1 MPQQQRLTDA
11 QRLSICEL
19 ADEGLSVRE
28 VAARLSVAPSTVTRT
43 ARRMGL
49 AFDRS
54 ATERATAA
62 RIADAKARRAETA
75 ARLLDLVNSELD
87 RLHRPYRT
95 HAFVGGQDAGYLEHV
110 LPQPDAPARLAIVR
124 AAGHL
129 VDKHL
134 SSPGSTATTQASP
147 RPRALS
153 TASGKVFSAPTRRK
167 TPRGSRS
174 DRPARL
180 PGGYRPGKRK
190 TARRRRRRAS
200 LDT

>member
-28 VAARLSVAPSTVTRT
+28 VAARLGVAPSTVTRT

-62 RIADAKARRAETA
+62 RVADAKARRAQTA
-75 ARLLDLVNSELD
+75 MRLLELANAELD
-87 RLHRPYRT
+87 RLNRPYRA
-95 HAFVGGQDAGYLEHV
+95 HAFVGGQMAGYLEHV
-110 LPQPDAPARLAIVR
+110 LPQPDAAARLAIVR

-129 VDKHL
+129 VDRHVRL
-134 SSPGSTATTQASP
+134 AEADGSDEGLDHA
-147 RPRALS
+147 
-153 TASGKVFSAPTRRK
+153 
-167 TPRGSRS
+167 RS
-174 DRPARL
+174 VL
-180 PGGYRPGKRK
+180 GGIWEGLQRMYPDLEHEG
-190 TARRRRRRAS
+190 AAQ
-200 LDT
+200 

>member
-134 SSPGSTATTQASP
+134 KLAGFDGDDTSLTEAKSLINGIWEGLQ
-147 RPRALS
+147 RAYAEEDPERIS
-153 TASGKVFSAPTRRK
+153 Q
-167 TPRGSRS
+167 
-174 DRPARL
+174 
-180 PGGYRPGKRK
+180 
-190 TARRRRRRAS
+190 
-200 LDT
+200 